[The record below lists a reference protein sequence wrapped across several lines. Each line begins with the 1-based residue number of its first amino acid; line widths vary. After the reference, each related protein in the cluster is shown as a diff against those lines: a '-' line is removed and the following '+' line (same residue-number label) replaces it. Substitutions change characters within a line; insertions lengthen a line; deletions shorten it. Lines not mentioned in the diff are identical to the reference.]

1 MRMHENR
8 YIDILLKL
16 IYLVLIGGAVWLFF
30 KYAFG
35 WTIPLIIAYLLS
47 RLILRPVEFLC
58 SKLKMNRKAATVLCT
73 LLAVSAFCWLVFFLV
88 SNLLR
93 EGLLL
98 AQDLPVYLSSLQDKI
113 SQAGQTLNA
122 FLARRHLNFF
132 DPALLTAEGLLRQ
145 IKLPTLNL
153 TRLLNTVGSA
163 ASSVPSIL
171 ITLVFILLGTYFMCS
186 ENKKIFGFLSYQMG
200 PAAADLARKL
210 RGFLYNSVGKWLRA
224 QCILICVTFCE
235 LSVGFFILGLPYAG
249 LLALIIAFV
258 DALPILGVGTALL
271 PWAAV
276 SLLTGEFRRALTLLI
291 LYLVVLTVRNMIEPR
306 IVGGQLGLD
315 PFATLLCIYFG
326 YRIAGFAGMFIVPV
340 IVLTVIKLQEWGYI
354 NLSRR
359 RRSRKTLP
367 DQAPDDSLDGRG
379 GK

>member
-16 IYLVLIGGAVWLFF
+16 IYLVLIGGATWLFF

-58 SKLKMNRKAATVLCT
+58 GRLKMNRKAATILCT
-73 LLAVSAFCWLVFFLV
+73 LLAVSAFCWGVFFLV
-88 SNLLR
+88 SNLVR

-98 AQDLPVYLSSLQDKI
+98 ARDLPVYAASLQDKI
-113 SQAGQTLNA
+113 GQVGQSLGA
-122 FLARRHLNFF
+122 FLTRYHLNFF
-132 DPALLTAEGLLRQ
+132 DPALLTVDGLLRQ
-145 IKLPTLNL
+145 IKLPSVNL
-153 TRLLNTVGSA
+153 TRVLNTVGSA

-235 LSVGFFILGLPYAG
+235 LSLGFFIMGLPYAG

-271 PWAAV
+271 PWAAL
-276 SLLTGEFRRALTLLI
+276 SLLAGEFRRALTLLI
-291 LYLVVLTVRNMIEPR
+291 IYLVVLTVRNMIEPR

-340 IVLTVIKLQEWGYI
+340 IVLTLIKLQEWGYI
-354 NLSRR
+354 NLGRDKRR
-359 RRSRKTLP
+359 QALP
-367 DQAPDDSLDGRG
+367 DKNPPSSGQG

>member
-1 MRMHENR
+1 MQMHENR

-16 IYLVLIGGAVWLFF
+16 IYLLLIGGAVWLFF

-47 RLILRPVEFLC
+47 RLILRPVEYL
-58 SKLKMNRKAATVLCT
+58 SVKWKMNRKAATILCT
-73 LLAVSAFCWLVFFLV
+73 LLAVSAFCWGIFFLV
-88 SNLLR
+88 SNLVR

-98 AQDLPVYLSSLQDKI
+98 ARDLPLYLTSIQDKI
-113 SQAGQTLNA
+113 SQAGQSLGA
-122 FLARRHLNFF
+122 LLARYHLNFF
-132 DPALLTAEGLLRQ
+132 DPALLTVDGLLRQ
-145 IKLPTLNL
+145 IKLPSLNL
-153 TRLLNTVGSA
+153 TRVLNTVGSA

-186 ENKKIFGFLSYQMG
+186 ENQKIFGFLSYQLG
-200 PAAADLARKL
+200 PAAADLARRL
-210 RGFLYNSVGKWLRA
+210 RSFLYNSVGKWLRA

-235 LSVGFFILGLPYAG
+235 LSLGFFIMGLPYAG

-271 PWAAV
+271 PWAAL

-291 LYLVVLTVRNMIEPR
+291 IYLVVLTVRNMIEPR

-326 YRIAGFAGMFIVPV
+326 YRIAGFGGMFIVPV
-340 IVLTVIKLQEWGYI
+340 VTLTLIKLQEWGYI
-354 NLSRR
+354 SLGRDKRR
-359 RRSRKTLP
+359 RQTLP
-367 DQAPDDSLDGRG
+367 GEKPDGPSPGQG

>member
-58 SKLKMNRKAATVLCT
+58 NKLKMNRKAATVLCT

-145 IKLPTLNL
+145 IKI
-153 TRLLNTVGSA
+153 G
-163 ASSVPSIL
+163 
-171 ITLVFILLGTYFMCS
+171 
-186 ENKKIFGFLSYQMG
+186 
-200 PAAADLARKL
+200 
-210 RGFLYNSVGKWLRA
+210 RA
-224 QCILICVTFCE
+224 HV
-235 LSVGFFILGLPYAG
+235 
-249 LLALIIAFV
+249 
-258 DALPILGVGTALL
+258 
-271 PWAAV
+271 
-276 SLLTGEFRRALTLLI
+276 
-291 LYLVVLTVRNMIEPR
+291 
-306 IVGGQLGLD
+306 
-315 PFATLLCIYFG
+315 
-326 YRIAGFAGMFIVPV
+326 
-340 IVLTVIKLQEWGYI
+340 
-354 NLSRR
+354 
-359 RRSRKTLP
+359 
-367 DQAPDDSLDGRG
+367 
-379 GK
+379 